1 MKNIHHNQ
9 LAALALV
16 ALTTSAGTWAQ
27 VTIPSG
33 VEPGQIQR
41 SLERMRVPQHESV
54 KVAPPTPQQV
64 APENANQ
71 LKFVLRTLTIEGAK
85 VYKPGELDAAYKNL
99 IGTEIDVARLFAI
112 ANQLTARY
120 RNDGYVLSQVL
131 VPAQS
136 VVDGNVKLLAV
147 EGFIA
152 QVQYRGK
159 VPQDDA
165 LLAAYSKRLRAAR
178 PLTARVLERSLL
190 LMNDLGHVQARG
202 TLVPS
207 AEQSGAADLIVD
219 FARDDVTLAVA
230 ASNRNSRSLGSERG
244 TMDFDV
250 YGLMS
255 HWDHLSVKAGSSFS
269 KQLSYAGV
277 GFGTPLG
284 RNGMFWNIGATGA
297 RSQPG
302 KAANITTDDLD
313 SESLTGSLQIG
324 VPLLRSRAVNVNL
337 RGSLT
342 TFDGHSEFSSLPL
355 SEDRIRAVRVGA
367 ELDWADGARGVTT
380 LDVEYA
386 QGLDSLGAR
395 TVGTF
400 DNPLSRENGRAD
412 FSKVTVYAARLQSLG
427 GHWSALLAASAQHAF
442 DTLLAPELFAVGGDD
457 FGRGYDPSE
466 LAGDSGEAAKFELRY
481 ASSLPALH
489 LTAYSLYGF
498 YDWGQVRRLDP
509 INELTREH
517 ATSAGAG
524 VRFSGEGGSWQGF
537 IEFAAP
543 LDHDVAAEGN
553 RDARVFFGLLVSL

>member
-1 MKNIHHNQ
+1 MKSSNTHRFAT
-9 LAALALV
+9 LLLT
-16 ALTTSAGTWAQ
+16 LTTGAAWAQ

-41 SLERMRVPQHESV
+41 SLERMRVPQHDSLR
-54 KVAPPTPQQV
+54 VAPPTPQQV
-64 APENANQ
+64 APDDASQ
-71 LKFVLRTLTIEGAK
+71 LKFVLRSVTIEGAT
-85 VYKPGELDAAYKNL
+85 VYKPGELDATYKNL
-99 IGTEIDVARLFAI
+99 IGTEIDVGRLFAL

-131 VPAQS
+131 VPAQG
-136 VVDGNVKLLAV
+136 VVDGKVKLLAV

-159 VPQDDA
+159 VPADDA
-165 LLAAYSKRLRAAR
+165 LLAAYSARLRAAR
-178 PLTARVLERSLL
+178 PLTAHVLERGLL
-190 LMNDLGHVQARG
+190 LMNDLGHVAARG

-207 AEQSGAADLIVD
+207 ADQTGAADLIVD

-230 ASNRNSRSLGSERG
+230 ANNRNSRALGSERM
-244 TMDFDV
+244 TLDFDV
-250 YGLMS
+250 YGLMG
-255 HWDHLSVKAGSSFS
+255 HWDHLSFKGGSSLS
-269 KQLSYAGV
+269 NRLSYAGV

-284 RNGMFWNIGATGA
+284 HDGMYWNIGATGA
-297 RSQPG
+297 RSKPG
-302 KAANITTDDLD
+302 KAENITTADLEA
-313 SESLTGSLQIG
+313 ESLAGSLQIG
-324 VPLLRSRAVNVNL
+324 LPVYRSRAVNLNL
-337 RGSLT
+337 RASLT

-355 SEDRIRAVRVGA
+355 SEDRIRAARIGA
-367 ELDWADGARGVTT
+367 EFDWADGARGVTT
-380 LDVEYA
+380 LDVEYS

-395 TVGTF
+395 LVGAP
-400 DNPLSRENGRAD
+400 DNPLSRESGRAD
-412 FSKVTVYAARLQSLG
+412 FSKVTLYAARLQSLG

-481 ASSLPALH
+481 AGALPALR
-489 LTAYSLYGF
+489 LTAYTVYGF

-509 INELTREH
+509 INELAREH

-524 VRFSGEGGSWQGF
+524 LRFSGEGGAWQGF
-537 IEFAAP
+537 VEFAAP

-553 RDARVFFGLLVSL
+553 RDARVFLGLLVSL